1 MTLFELKEKFTEL
14 KSRFESIK
22 TKKDLPKLQA
32 ELTELEAVSQSSDFW
47 SDNERA
53 QSVMQKI
60 GGIKNEIQMVERL
73 ETSINNSESLVNE
86 DIEENDTDL
95 LSMIEEDIA
104 NLEKEINKIEITTFL
119 SGRFDANDCI
129 LTLKAGQGGTEAM
142 DWTSILMRMYMRY
155 CASVGWKVTIIDEIK
170 GTEAGYQTVEMK
182 IEGRFAYGFLKHEK
196 GTHRLVRISPFN
208 AQGLRQTSFCG
219 IDITPIV
226 EEDPDIE
233 IKDDDIEYTAVRS
246 GGAGG
251 QNVNKV
257 ATKVRMVH
265 KPSGITVTCSI
276 HRTQKQNR
284 DEALKMIKAQLIIQ
298 QEEERKAMMAK
309 EKGAHVSAS
318 WGTQIRNYVLQPYK
332 LVKDTRTE
340 VETSQAD
347 AVLDG
352 DIQMFIDA
360 EVRML

>member
-1 MTLFELKEKFTEL
+1 MTKFELNQKYNDL
-14 KSRFESIK
+14 LSRFESIK
-22 TKKDLPKLQA
+22 AKKDIVALQN
-32 ELTELEAVSQSSDFW
+32 ELSELELKTQASDFW
-47 SDNERA
+47 SDQEVA
-53 QSVMQKI
+53 QSVMQKV
-60 GGIKNEIQMVERL
+60 GAIKNEIEAVSLL
-73 ETSINNSESLVNE
+73 EKSLSESAGLLDDE
-86 DIEENDTDL
+86 ISDDDNDL
-95 LSMIEEDIA
+95 ISLIEEDLRS
-104 NLEKEINKIEITTFL
+104 LEDRINKIEITTFL
-119 SGRFDANDCI
+119 SGQFDANDCI
-129 LTLKAGQGGTEAM
+129 LSIKAGQGGTEAM

-155 CASVGWKVTIIDEIK
+155 CNSVGWKVSILDEIK

-208 AQGLRQTSFCG
+208 AQGLRQTSFAG
-219 IDITPIV
+219 VDITPV
-226 EEDPDIE
+226 VVDDPDIE

-257 ATKVRMVH
+257 STKVRMVH
-265 KPSGITVTCSI
+265 IPSGITVTCSM
-276 HRTQKQNR
+276 HRTQSQNR
-284 DEALKMIKAQLIIQ
+284 AEALKMIKAQLLIR
-298 QEEERKAMMAK
+298 QEEERKAAMSK
-309 EKGAHVSAS
+309 EKGAHVTAS

-340 VETSQAD
+340 IETSQAD

-360 EVRML
+360 AVKTL